1 MSVPPTTEPHREA
14 ARRYPSHR
22 ATPSTTRWQRLIRI
36 AFELLRNLGV
46 AVTAAVTAL
55 AVVLLVHAVTVN
67 ETVSAAS
74 TADPREAPDV
84 SPNWVER
91 VAEKVSPS
99 VVTLQ
104 IGGVDG
110 YVVGSGVILDA
121 SGLIMTNYH
130 VVAAASEARPG
141 SVVRTGV
148 TLKDGRTAG
157 FDVVAGRRAKRHR
170 GCAGPQVVEPHSDLH
185 RLL

>member
-1 MSVPPTTEPHREA
+1 
-14 ARRYPSHR
+14 
-22 ATPSTTRWQRLIRI
+22 LLRI

-74 TADPREAPDV
+74 TAHPREMADP

-91 VAEKVSPS
+91 VAAKVLPS

-110 YVVGSGVILDA
+110 YAVGSGVVLDA

-130 VVAAASEARPG
+130 VVAASQARPG
-141 SVVRTGV
+141 SVVQTGV

-157 FDVVAGRRAKRHR
+157 FDVVAADAQSDIAVVRPASCRASLRSPP
-170 GCAGPQVVEPHSDLH
+170 APPQVCVSVS
-185 RLL
+185 R